1 MNQEFDKDKTE
12 KGFEE
17 SGREGYRKPAF
28 NREYSS
34 EGRPQRPRTRI
45 VRPQY
50 GSDVR
55 ATVITMREVSV
66 RKVSALLSMTMPSRV
81 SAVRM
86 DSVHVSTGAMAAA
99 AIITEMAIIVAA
111 MASRTATITSRGA
124 TVQDITT
131 IMKGK

>member
-1 MNQEFDKDKTE
+1 MAVRATASRHSTESTAAKDVH
-12 KGFEE
+12 
-17 SGREGYRKPAF
+17 
-28 NREYSS
+28 NDH
-34 EGRPQRPRTRI
+34 
-45 VRPQY
+45 VRVSFAHSMAQT
-50 GSDVR
+50 VR